1 MLGDEER
8 KPRSLYLLSTAST
21 RLWAYPSSYPGPCAS
36 DAREE
41 FHLPKDEMST
51 QRDDEGRCPR
61 AHDHQL
67 LWAAPREVLPMGLWA
82 PPSIPVIP
90 PPYILSPSCVR
101 EEKTEIQKG
110 VGKMENNLSIP
121 LNGSEEMLHESAG
134 YKVLHILPLVVLG
147 ITFVLG
153 ILGNG
158 LVIWVAGFR
167 MARTV
172 TTICYLNLALA
183 DFSFTATLPFL
194 IVSMAMRELW
204 PFGWFLCKAVHIV
217 VDINLFG
224 SVFLIAFIALDR
236 CICVLHPVWAQN
248 HRTVSLAT
256 KMIIGP
262 WILALILTLPVFIF
276 LTTVNDG
283 TGNIYCTFN
292 FASWGNSIEERLK
305 VAITM
310 LTARGIIRFIIGF
323 SMPMSIVAICY
334 GLIAAKIHKKGMI
347 KSSRPLRVLTA
358 VVASFFLCWFPFQLI
373 ALLGT
378 VWLKEML
385 FKGKYKILDVL
396 VNPTSSLAFFNSCL
410 NPMLYVFMGQD
421 FRERLIHSLPASLER
436 ALSEDVTQ
444 TTDTT
449 AKSALP
455 SAEAELQ
462 AM

>member
-1 MLGDEER
+1 ME
-8 KPRSLYLLSTAST
+8 SNI
-21 RLWAYPSSYPGPCAS
+21 
-36 DAREE
+36 
-41 FHLPKDEMST
+41 
-51 QRDDEGRCPR
+51 
-61 AHDHQL
+61 
-67 LWAAPREVLPMGLWA
+67 
-82 PPSIPVIP
+82 SIPMDGP
-90 PPYILSPSCVR
+90 
-101 EEKTEIQKG
+101 K
-110 VGKMENNLSIP
+110 
-121 LNGSEEMLHESAG
+121 EMLHESAG
-134 YKVLHILPLVVLG
+134 YTVLRILSLVVLG

-153 ILGNG
+153 TLGNG

-167 MARTV
+167 MPRTV
-172 TTICYLNLALA
+172 TTVCYLNLAIA

-194 IVSMAMRELW
+194 IVSKAMRNQW

-224 SVFLIAFIALDR
+224 SVFLIACIALDR

-256 KMIIGP
+256 KVIIGP

-276 LTTVNDG
+276 LTTVNDR
-283 TGNIYCTFN
+283 TGNIQCTFN
-292 FASWGNSIEERLK
+292 FASWGNSTEERMK
-305 VAITM
+305 VALTM
-310 LTARGIIRFIIGF
+310 LMARGIIRFIIGF
-323 SMPMSIVAICY
+323 SMPMAIIAICY
-334 GLIAAKIHKKGMI
+334 GLIAAKMHKKGMI

-373 ALLGT
+373 AFLRT
-378 VWLKEML
+378 VWRREILLER
-385 FKGKYKILDVL
+385 KYKILSVF

-410 NPMLYVFMGQD
+410 NPMLYVFVGQD

-444 TTDTT
+444 TSDTT

-455 SAEAELQ
+455 SAEAELR

>member
-1 MLGDEER
+1 
-8 KPRSLYLLSTAST
+8 
-21 RLWAYPSSYPGPCAS
+21 
-36 DAREE
+36 
-41 FHLPKDEMST
+41 
-51 QRDDEGRCPR
+51 
-61 AHDHQL
+61 
-67 LWAAPREVLPMGLWA
+67 
-82 PPSIPVIP
+82 
-90 PPYILSPSCVR
+90 
-101 EEKTEIQKG
+101 
-110 VGKMENNLSIP
+110 METNLSITP
-121 LNGSEEMLHESAG
+121 NEYEEILHESAG
-134 YKVLHILPLVVLG
+134 YTVLWILSLVVLG

-167 MARTV
+167 MARSV

-194 IVSMAMRELW
+194 IVSMAMKERW
-204 PFGWFLCKAVHIV
+204 PFGWFLCKVIHIV

-256 KMIIGP
+256 KLIIGP
-262 WILALILTLPVFIF
+262 WIFALVLTLPVFIF

-283 TGNIYCTFN
+283 RGNIYCTFN
-292 FASWGNSIEERLK
+292 FARWGNSIEQRLK

-310 LTARGIIRFIIGF
+310 LTIRGIIRFIIGF

-334 GLIAAKIHKKGMI
+334 GLIAAKIRKKGMI

-358 VVASFFLCWFPFQLI
+358 VVASFFLCWFPFQMV
-373 ALLGT
+373 ALLST
-378 VWLKEML
+378 VWLKQIL
-385 FKGKYKILDVL
+385 FEGKYKILDVL
-396 VNPTSSLAFFNSCL
+396 TNPTSSLAFFNSCL
-410 NPMLYVFMGQD
+410 NPILYVFMGQD

-436 ALSEDVTQ
+436 ALTEDLSQ
-444 TTDTT
+444 TSDTT
-449 AKSALP
+449 NKSTLP
-455 SAEAELQ
+455 HEEAELQ

>member
-1 MLGDEER
+1 
-8 KPRSLYLLSTAST
+8 
-21 RLWAYPSSYPGPCAS
+21 
-36 DAREE
+36 
-41 FHLPKDEMST
+41 
-51 QRDDEGRCPR
+51 
-61 AHDHQL
+61 
-67 LWAAPREVLPMGLWA
+67 
-82 PPSIPVIP
+82 
-90 PPYILSPSCVR
+90 
-101 EEKTEIQKG
+101 
-110 VGKMENNLSIP
+110 MENNLSIP

-204 PFGWFLCKAVHIV
+204 PFGWFLCKVVHIV

-248 HRTVSLAT
+248 HRTVSLAS
-256 KMIIGP
+256 KVIIGP

-385 FKGKYKILDVL
+385 FEGKYKILDVL